1 MGKQTRKCLR
11 GGATG
16 VERNTANSRRHKA
29 RRIEGPRLGRMETAS
44 VSCRL
49 ANSMPQYI
57 ALLRGINLGKR
68 RIKMDALRVLFE
80 ELKFAAVATF
90 IASGNVLFAS
100 KTTAERKLAALIQ
113 AHLAKSLGYEVGPFL
128 RTRAEMATVAA
139 FRPFAARELENPA
152 NTVHAGFL
160 REPLSAAQTRELL
173 ACRTGVDEFHIA
185 SREFYWLCRIK
196 SHESKV
202 WASAA
207 MKAVKL
213 PTTTMRNLTTVRKL
227 AAQFP
232 ATEA

>member
-1 MGKQTRKCLR
+1 MGKQPRKCLR

-16 VERNTANSRRHKA
+16 VERNTANSQRHKT
-29 RRIEGPRLGRMETAS
+29 RRIEGPRLDRMETAS

-68 RIKMDALRVLFE
+68 RIKMDALRALFE

-100 KTTAERKLAALIQ
+100 KTTDERKLAAQIQ
-113 AHLAKSLGYEVGPFL
+113 THLHKSLGYEVDTFL
-128 RTRAEMATVAA
+128 RTRAEIAAVAA
-139 FRPFAARELENPA
+139 FRPFAVQELEDPA
-152 NTVHAGFL
+152 NTIHSGFL
-160 REPLSAAQTRELL
+160 REPLSVAQTREML
-173 ACRTGVDEFHIA
+173 ACRTDVDEFRVDG
-185 SREFYWLCRIK
+185 REFYWLCRIK
-196 SHESKV
+196 SHESKA

-213 PTTTMRNLTTVRKL
+213 PTATMRNLTTVRKL

-232 ATEA
+232 AVTA